1 MKVWILQL
9 LLLSPLTL
17 AILSPK
23 DVFEITSQLEGVPH
37 PITIITGGSNEYNA
51 KIHTIL
57 AQQRDFLINVK
68 NRIITKDLISS
79 SSIINAEQLDISV
92 LQKILNDTWQ
102 NRTVLK
108 KVIGQDFPLFVLHNN
123 SQIVEDILEN
133 PPIQI
138 HQMIFFINLQDMT
151 IYEGYQVTVM
161 LVRYI
166 CTSYVRHTAVASS
179 SRISLW
185 STISTLIFFIEEV
198 SLIS

>member
-79 SSIINAEQLDISV
+79 SSIINAEQLNISV
-92 LQKILNDTWQ
+92 LQKILNDTFQ

-151 IYEGYQVTVM
+151 IYEGYQVTVYW
-161 LVRYI
+161 LHTRISITTVH
-166 CTSYVRHTAVASS
+166 TSYITSRHLGSVK
-179 SRISLW
+179 IK
-185 STISTLIFFIEEV
+185 
-198 SLIS
+198 